1 VPGPRAG
8 WFFGFF
14 LKIQR
19 LGGIWHNLCTS
30 YGYQAFKEM
39 AMETQAG
46 NQRTTPRLRI
56 LTGGRSHGGDADG
69 VQFNDADIVCLYGV
83 EVQRTSVAG
92 LELVEF
98 EFLPD
103 AA

>member
-1 VPGPRAG
+1 
-8 WFFGFF
+8 
-14 LKIQR
+14 
-19 LGGIWHNLCTS
+19 
-30 YGYQAFKEM
+30 
-39 AMETQAG
+39 METQAE

-56 LTGGRSHGGDADG
+56 LTGARRHGGDADAMQ
-69 VQFNDADIVCLYGV
+69 VNDADIVCQYGV
-83 EVQRTSVAG
+83 VVQCTSVAG

>member
-1 VPGPRAG
+1 
-8 WFFGFF
+8 
-14 LKIQR
+14 
-19 LGGIWHNLCTS
+19 
-30 YGYQAFKEM
+30 
-39 AMETQAG
+39 METQTG

-56 LTGGRSHGGDADG
+56 VTGGRSGGDADV
-69 VQFNDADIVCLYGV
+69 VQFNDTDIVCLYGV

>member
-1 VPGPRAG
+1 
-8 WFFGFF
+8 
-14 LKIQR
+14 
-19 LGGIWHNLCTS
+19 
-30 YGYQAFKEM
+30 M
-39 AMETQAG
+39 AMETTAG

-56 LTGGRSHGGDADG
+56 LTGGRRHDGDADAL
-69 VQFNDADIVCLYGV
+69 QYSDAEIVCLYGV
-83 EVQRTSVAG
+83 VVQRTSVAG

>member
-1 VPGPRAG
+1 
-8 WFFGFF
+8 
-14 LKIQR
+14 
-19 LGGIWHNLCTS
+19 
-30 YGYQAFKEM
+30 M

>member
-1 VPGPRAG
+1 
-8 WFFGFF
+8 
-14 LKIQR
+14 
-19 LGGIWHNLCTS
+19 
-30 YGYQAFKEM
+30 M
-39 AMETQAG
+39 AMENQAG

-56 LTGGRSHGGDADG
+56 LTGGRRDDGDADT
-69 VQFNDADIVCLYGV
+69 VQHNDADIVCQYGV
-83 EVQRTSVAG
+83 VVQCTSVAG

>member
-1 VPGPRAG
+1 
-8 WFFGFF
+8 
-14 LKIQR
+14 
-19 LGGIWHNLCTS
+19 
-30 YGYQAFKEM
+30 M
-39 AMETQAG
+39 AMENQAG

-56 LTGGRSHGGDADG
+56 LTGGRRHGGDVDAM
-69 VQFNDADIVCLYGV
+69 QRNDADIVCEYGV
-83 EVQRTSVAG
+83 VVQRTSVAG

>member
-1 VPGPRAG
+1 
-8 WFFGFF
+8 
-14 LKIQR
+14 
-19 LGGIWHNLCTS
+19 
-30 YGYQAFKEM
+30 
-39 AMETQAG
+39 METTAG

-56 LTGGRSHGGDADG
+56 LTGGRSHGGDANI
-69 VQFNDADIVCLYGV
+69 VQFNDADIVCQYGV
-83 EVQRTSVAG
+83 VVQCTSVAG

>member
-1 VPGPRAG
+1 
-8 WFFGFF
+8 
-14 LKIQR
+14 
-19 LGGIWHNLCTS
+19 
-30 YGYQAFKEM
+30 
-39 AMETQAG
+39 METQTG

-56 LTGGRSHGGDADG
+56 LTGGRRHDGDADAM
-69 VQFNDADIVCLYGV
+69 QYNDADIVCQYGV
-83 EVQRTSVAG
+83 VVQCTSVAG

>member
-1 VPGPRAG
+1 
-8 WFFGFF
+8 
-14 LKIQR
+14 
-19 LGGIWHNLCTS
+19 
-30 YGYQAFKEM
+30 
-39 AMETQAG
+39 MENQAG

-56 LTGGRSHGGDADG
+56 LTGGRRHGGDADAM
-69 VQFNDADIVCLYGV
+69 QYNDADIVCLYGV
-83 EVQRTSVAG
+83 VVQRTSVAG

>member
-1 VPGPRAG
+1 
-8 WFFGFF
+8 
-14 LKIQR
+14 
-19 LGGIWHNLCTS
+19 
-30 YGYQAFKEM
+30 
-39 AMETQAG
+39 METTAG

-56 LTGGRSHGGDADG
+56 LTGGRRHDGDADAMP
-69 VQFNDADIVCLYGV
+69 VNDAEIVAEIVCLYGV
-83 EVQRTSVAG
+83 VVQRTSVAG

>member
-1 VPGPRAG
+1 MPGPRAG
-8 WFFGFF
+8 WFFSFF

-30 YGYQAFKEM
+30 YDYQAFKEM

-56 LTGGRSHGGDADG
+56 LTGARSHGGDADV
-69 VQFNDADIVCLYGV
+69 VQFNDAGIVCLYGV

>member
-1 VPGPRAG
+1 MH
-8 WFFGFF
+8 F
-14 LKIQR
+14 LR
-19 LGGIWHNLCTS
+19 LSG
-30 YGYQAFKEM
+30 FKEM

-46 NQRTTPRLRI
+46 NQRTTPRLRK
-56 LTGGRSHGGDADG
+56 LTGGRRDDGDADA
-69 VQFNDADIVCLYGV
+69 VPHNDADIVCQYGV
-83 EVQRTSVAG
+83 VVQCTSVAG

>member
-1 VPGPRAG
+1 
-8 WFFGFF
+8 
-14 LKIQR
+14 
-19 LGGIWHNLCTS
+19 
-30 YGYQAFKEM
+30 M

-56 LTGGRSHGGDADG
+56 VTGGGGHGGDADT
-69 VQFNDADIVCLYGV
+69 QRHNDAGIVCQYGV
-83 EVQRTSVAG
+83 VVQCTSVAG

>member
-1 VPGPRAG
+1 
-8 WFFGFF
+8 
-14 LKIQR
+14 
-19 LGGIWHNLCTS
+19 
-30 YGYQAFKEM
+30 
-39 AMETQAG
+39 MENQAG

-56 LTGGRSHGGDADG
+56 LTGGRRHGGDADAMQ
-69 VQFNDADIVCLYGV
+69 VNDADIVCQYGV
-83 EVQRTSVAG
+83 VVQCTSVAG